1 MSYTLKNANIT
12 AKLVTLSGLTGETY
26 RVYRNTEWQTYEL
39 QFKKENGKYESM
51 IDWANLTDV
60 ESHIDGMI
68 DHYTQDATKKAQAEA
83 VQTLENSLQKM
94 KDIQADVYRP
104 TGFVVRHGGQIGLY
118 IARRGALLLSPT
130 GIFHASIFSEQGA
143 KVWAERVKNGADEK
157 GAVMLYGEAL
167 REEIEELERTISIIK
182 ENFAKK
188 YQ

>member
-51 IDWANLTDV
+51 IDWTNLSDV

-68 DHYTQDATKKAQAEA
+68 NHYTQDVMKKQQAEA
-83 VQTLENSLQKM
+83 VQTLENTLRVLKGV
-94 KDIQADVYRP
+94 QADVYRP
-104 TGFVVRHGGQIGLY
+104 TGFVVRHGCQIGLY
-118 IARRGALLLSPT
+118 LLQTPFRVAPV
-130 GIFHASIFSEQGA
+130 GILHATTFTKQDAE
-143 KVWAERVKNGADEK
+143 VWAERVKNGADEK
-157 GAVMLYGEAL
+157 GKVMLYGIAL
-167 REEIEELERTISIIK
+167 REEIEELERTIGIIK